1 MMRKSIV
8 YVVLQFTATVFLM
21 LTGSIIPA
29 NIYFLIAEIIFVC
42 AMILSMKYHGFR
54 INVFPDPGKNQV
66 LITSGPYR
74 YVRHPMYTS
83 VIFITLIWILN
94 EFSVIRLIVWIIL
107 VAVLHF
113 KSEYEEKLLC
123 EHFDEY
129 RNYKLQTYKLIP
141 YVF

>member
-1 MMRKSIV
+1 MKISLI
-8 YVVLQFTATVFLM
+8 YVLLQFAATSYLIF
-21 LTGSIIPA
+21 TGSIIPA
-29 NIYFLIAEIIFVC
+29 NIFFLLAEIIFVS
-42 AMILSMKYHGFR
+42 AGIISMKYHGFR
-54 INVFPDPGKNQV
+54 FNILPDPGKNQM
-66 LITSGPYR
+66 LITSGPYK